1 VNEQFL
7 KEFFSMANKEENIEK
22 LIKLI
27 DNESLVNDQLY
38 RSHMMKISSN
48 LQLGYPSLKH

>member
-7 KEFFSMANKEENIEK
+7 KDFFSMANKEENIEK

-27 DNESLVNDQLY
+27 DNESLVNE
-38 RSHMMKISSN
+38 
-48 LQLGYPSLKH
+48 